1 MYYLQHEKTREYV
14 SSIVKLRGADA
25 YAVYFK
31 AKPDSARWATE
42 EGAQAALGRLLDC
55 EYTNPRGVALDLAV
69 VNLEERQ
76 EAAHMNELAA
86 AQDRA
91 PARSLM
97 EIEADILS
105 QKRTIGR
112 SIVIIGHDLI
122 EAKGKME
129 HGLWGT
135 WLAERVNFSQS
146 TAENYMKIAEQVDSD
161 SALLNLPYT
170 KVLALLAVPAEEREE
185 FAAANNVEDK
195 SVAQIKQLIRE
206 KEEAEKTIREQ
217 QKTIDMYTRDKLRT
231 DNQEFEASEK
241 IRKLEEQINA
251 ERRDQERLT
260 KMLNR
265 EREHVA
271 HLMAREPDTVTVEKE
286 VIPPDYEAV
295 KAERAKLEEQ
305 LRTAMVRLNQAED
318 SLEEAEERARAAQAE
333 AQRAQMA
340 RIDEDEADN
349 SDPLAV
355 IPFSSACLDF
365 TGALYA
371 APISA
376 GYFSC
381 KSADDLRRY
390 RLMADTVLAW
400 AQNTIKALDEAES
413 RQAAGGE
420 DYAIA

>member
-1 MYYLQHEKTREYV
+1 
-14 SSIVKLRGADA
+14 
-25 YAVYFK
+25 
-31 AKPDSARWATE
+31 
-42 EGAQAALGRLLDC
+42 
-55 EYTNPRGVALDLAV
+55 
-69 VNLEERQ
+69 
-76 EAAHMNELAA
+76 MNELAA
-86 AQDRA
+86 AQDRV
-91 PARSLM
+91 PARSLV

-185 FAAANNVEDK
+185 FAAVNNVEDK

-206 KEEAEKTIREQ
+206 RDEARARAEREKQWAQDQMLRADGLYKKMRDAEEHAKAEK
-217 QKTIDMYTRDKLRT
+217 
-231 DNQEFEASEK
+231 
-241 IRKLEEQINA
+241 
-251 ERRDQERLT
+251 RDQERLT

-271 HLMAREPDTVTVEKE
+271 QLMAREPDTVTVEKE

-376 GYFSC
+376 GYFAG

-390 RLMADTVLAW
+390 RLMAGTVLAW